1 MATEIS
7 VPDIGDFESV
17 EIIEILVKPGDTIKK
32 NDPVVT
38 LESDKSSVEVPSPFA
53 GKISALKV
61 KIGDKVSTGS
71 VLALIE
77 DEKAKV
83 EQQSSEQEKEK
94 TKPLVLKEDDVL
106 PETEKIIK
114 EAESTIPQTSLESS
128 TVQPIQIDE
137 ITKVDELKVDKEETA
152 EDKLVI
158 VQDKLL
164 RTMAEMENQ
173 RRRFEKE
180 KQEAFE
186 FGGFNF
192 AGESLSLLDNI
203 DRAIMSFR
211 NDENL
216 KNNKDLNKIIDGIE
230 VVKKDLVSI
239 FKKNGIESIECIN
252 KKFDPNFH
260 QAMLE
265 VEDNTKEPG
274 TVVQEI
280 QKGYMM
286 KDRLLRPSLVSVTK
300 KREEKLEKTTN
311 DDKKTDKKSEKKW
324 LFCL

>member
-1 MATEIS
+1 M
-7 VPDIGDFESV
+7 
-17 EIIEILVKPGDTIKK
+17 
-32 NDPVVT
+32 
-38 LESDKSSVEVPSPFA
+38 
-53 GKISALKV
+53 
-61 KIGDKVSTGS
+61 
-71 VLALIE
+71 
-77 DEKAKV
+77 
-83 EQQSSEQEKEK
+83 
-94 TKPLVLKEDDVL
+94 TKPDK
-106 PETEKIIK
+106 ETETLSETK
-114 EAESTIPQTSLESS
+114 EE
-128 TVQPIQIDE
+128 IQNNNKGE
-137 ITKVDELKVDKEETA
+137 KKKEETA

-192 AGESLSLLDNI
+192 ASESLLLLDNI
-203 DRAIMSFR
+203 ERAIMSFR

-265 VEDNTKEPG
+265 VEDNTKKPG

-300 KREEKLEKTTN
+300 KREEKLEKTTKDN
-311 DDKKTDKKSEKKW
+311 KETDKKSEKK
-324 LFCL
+324 